1 MNITKKQNPRKKEQ
15 TSGYSGGGEENIGMR
30 NERHKLLGVKQAT
43 RMYLLCNTGNI
54 VTSNYKW
61 SITFKNCMKCEK
73 ELHVRKEWSDFMFCV
88 VC

>member
-30 NERHKLLGVKQAT
+30 NERHILLGVKQAT

-61 SITFKNCMKCEK
+61 SITFKNCIKCEK